1 MTLIEQIKKI
11 KDEDINLK
19 LRTLNLI
26 RWIAIFGQFAAVI
39 IAYFYFE
46 ISFNIY
52 FCIPLIL
59 TSVILNIVVSIIY
72 PLTKILNYKE
82 TFFYL
87 IFDLIQLISFLFFTG
102 GLNNPFCIFI
112 LAPLVISATYL
123 DLKRIIFITLLAIV
137 SLSFLQFFYYPLESN
152 INQISNFR
160 FTEFEIFSIW
170 TALIITSI
178 FITAYCFRVAD
189 ESRKTEMA
197 LKETQLAL
205 SNEEKVSALMSL
217 TAAAVH
223 ELGTPLSTISIIAKE
238 LENNKQDSEY
248 SEDISLI
255 QSQLKRCREILE
267 RLRSNSLSDNSNEFI
282 NQLDFVR
289 LINEIISTYS
299 TQDIDIKI
307 NADQSFDE
315 GKVTVSRSAELVQ
328 SITNIIDNAYKHAN
342 SLIDINLENKSNI
355 IAITVEDDGPGFAQ
369 EIYPFLGEPY
379 VQNSNKSAKKGLGLG
394 LFISKNLLAKLK
406 GEIKFS
412 NKENGGGCVHI
423 NLLKSEIGF
432 KNEQY

>member
-1 MTLIEQIKKI
+1 
-11 KDEDINLK
+11 
-19 LRTLNLI
+19 
-26 RWIAIFGQFAAVI
+26 
-39 IAYFYFE
+39 
-46 ISFNIY
+46 
-52 FCIPLIL
+52 
-59 TSVILNIVVSIIY
+59 
-72 PLTKILNYKE
+72 
-82 TFFYL
+82 
-87 IFDLIQLISFLFFTG
+87 
-102 GLNNPFCIFI
+102 
-112 LAPLVISATYL
+112 
-123 DLKRIIFITLLAIV
+123 
-137 SLSFLQFFYYPLESN
+137 
-152 INQISNFR
+152 
-160 FTEFEIFSIW
+160 
-170 TALIITSI
+170 
-178 FITAYCFRVAD
+178 
-189 ESRKTEMA
+189 MA

-238 LENNKQDSEY
+238 LENNKQVSEY

-307 NADQSFDE
+307 MADQSFDE

-328 SITNIIDNAYKHAN
+328 SITNIIDNAYKYAN
-342 SLIDINLENKSNI
+342 SSIYINLENKSNI
-355 IAITVEDDGPGFAQ
+355 ITITVEDDGPGFAQ

-379 VQNSNKSAKKGLGLG
+379 VQNSNKFAKKGLGLG

-412 NKENGGGCVHI
+412 NKEDGGGCVHI

-432 KNEQY
+432 KNEQF